1 MDAKPH
7 LKTTNFAFRFERKKC
22 CTERERER
30 ARDREQHREQR
41 RYRGYLLRFRI
52 LLYFVFVK
60 GAALEAGEVRS
71 LLIFDVLFSIC

>member
-30 ARDREQHREQR
+30 ERAIESNTENREDT
-41 RYRGYLLRFRI
+41 
-52 LLYFVFVK
+52 
-60 GAALEAGEVRS
+60 EV
-71 LLIFDVLFSIC
+71 IF